1 MHREWLSEQVKLD
14 LLRSSGASFTIA
26 GRLRSILPSHSESA
40 FDSRVAQMH
49 IRESGAPL
57 G

>member
-40 FDSRVAQMH
+40 FDSRVAQTH